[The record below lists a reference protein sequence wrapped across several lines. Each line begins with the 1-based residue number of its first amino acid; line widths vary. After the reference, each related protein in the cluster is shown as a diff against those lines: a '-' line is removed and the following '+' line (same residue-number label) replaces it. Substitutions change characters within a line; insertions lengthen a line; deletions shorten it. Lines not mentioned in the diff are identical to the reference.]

1 MLTSDPLAGRRFDRF
16 GHYPPGFANYPCG
29 SVCFFQQAALLLLEP
44 VRPPP
49 LTPGQY
55 GRQLVQPLAYVIV
68 VRYLNRSESVYLLP
82 VVDRPIGYAY
92 LPGGQART
100 VQGGFEPRHFLVQYI
115 GEGALALL
123 GDRRLRKWYAAGFT
137 PQHTADHPAH
147 TLAVT
152 GLLRPGPL
160 RLGIEQVRHGP
171 VPADGYRLYLLQ
183 RQPLR

>member
-16 GHYPPGFANYPCG
+16 GHYPPGFASYPCG
-29 SVCFFQQAALLLLEP
+29 SVCFFQQPALLLLEP
-44 VRPPP
+44 VRPSP

-123 GDRRLRKWYAAGFT
+123 GTDAYVNGMQQGL
-137 PQHTADHPAH
+137 PPSIQADHPAH

-160 RLGIEQVRHGP
+160 RLGIE
-171 VPADGYRLYLLQ
+171 
-183 RQPLR
+183 